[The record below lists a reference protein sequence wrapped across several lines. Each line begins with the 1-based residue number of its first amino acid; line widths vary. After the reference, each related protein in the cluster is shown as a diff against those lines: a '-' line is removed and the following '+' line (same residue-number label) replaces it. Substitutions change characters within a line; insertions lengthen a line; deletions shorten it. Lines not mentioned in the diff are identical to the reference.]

1 MKDQT
6 SRIARTLRRYWPTFS
21 GVIAIVLVTSLSS
34 VPASA
39 GSAPAPVLTWADG
52 TPAVAIPNSP
62 VAKQLSWMLGVGSL
76 LPLSAKEESAHFDA
90 KFVSDEPVAQLNG
103 AFESLASTGSEVT
116 LLSLSDETPT
126 TLKALIKIGS
136 ITYNAQLAVDAK
148 GLISSLYFTLAAP
161 ISIPTVTSWT
171 EVDKDLAKMAP
182 RSSFLAAQL
191 NTNGT
196 CSQVHAVDAG
206 TPRPL
211 GSMFKLF
218 ILGALANEVKSHAIT
233 WSQKLTLTASM
244 KVGGSGVLQF
254 DADGTTLSVE
264 QAAVKMIS
272 VSDNTAADMLLS
284 LVGRSVVEAQVR
296 QWSSHAALNQPFL
309 SVAELFVLKEHDYPG
324 LANHYLSLSSAQR
337 LAYLSSTVDKLSDRS
352 ITSYATPR
360 DINSNERFAAPDDIC
375 HAFAGLTTLASE
387 PGLSPIS
394 TILSTNNGGIKLK
407 PSTWPRIWFKGGSEP
422 GVLTLGYLAR
432 DNSGKTYVVIMMLDN
447 KKKAIASSS
456 TLLGLGVAAGAL
468 NLLRAGTR

>member
-1 MKDQT
+1 
-6 SRIARTLRRYWPTFS
+6 
-21 GVIAIVLVTSLSS
+21 
-34 VPASA
+34 
-39 GSAPAPVLTWADG
+39 
-52 TPAVAIPNSP
+52 
-62 VAKQLSWMLGVGSL
+62 
-76 LPLSAKEESAHFDA
+76 
-90 KFVSDEPVAQLNG
+90 
-103 AFESLASTGSEVT
+103 
-116 LLSLSDETPT
+116 
-126 TLKALIKIGS
+126 
-136 ITYNAQLAVDAK
+136 
-148 GLISSLYFTLAAP
+148 
-161 ISIPTVTSWT
+161 
-171 EVDKDLAKMAP
+171 
-182 RSSFLAAQL
+182 
-191 NTNGT
+191 
-196 CSQVHAVDAG
+196 
-206 TPRPL
+206 
-211 GSMFKLF
+211 MFKLF

-284 LVGRSVVEAQVR
+284 LVGRSAVEAQVR

-309 SVAELFVLKEHDYPG
+309 SVAELFVLKEHDYPV

-352 ITSYATPR
+352 ITSYASPR
-360 DINSNERFAAPDDIC
+360 DINSIEWFAAPEDIC